1 MNPSKRKHLI
11 IRIITA
17 AIFITSL
24 GTLVGSVYAL
34 VKMQQIQINSQ
45 PQEVIREQYYK
56 ETAEYQINQL
66 FYDYGRETDEE
77 LVEDL
82 KRNEQREISPNHF
95 FKIYN
100 SENQLIYS
108 KESASKG
115 GFITQYPI
123 STYQRVD
130 KLDQK
135 GRYVNSELIE
145 KHYTVESQ
153 ILSGAHDQFWYIDAL
168 VNNLA
173 EINYNYYGIL
183 IVSAFLNLAS
193 LIGFS
198 MHSGVRDEDGEV
210 QLNAFDHLP
219 LELFLTLLVSVV
231 FIVMGFLVISTNEFH
246 RDVHNAFLM
255 GLITSVIGLGISF
268 VFYDSLIKR
277 IKTKQLF
284 KNSLMNRWICLPVMR
299 LIKTSIWHRDLVLKA
314 GSVISASIIFDIFTF
329 RSISNGNGGMVFIW
343 VIKTGVITWFAI
355 KLCIEARI
363 VRQATHAMVQGEIDD
378 KIETSN
384 LHGPLKE
391 HAQDLNQLSDGIRL
405 AVDKQMKSER
415 MKTELITN
423 VSHDIKTPLTSII
436 NYVGLLEQKTFED
449 PEIQEYLQVL
459 TRQSGRLK
467 KLIEDLV
474 DASKASSG
482 SIQLNREKTS
492 LNVLLEQ
499 VVGEYTDRF
508 DTKKLDLIITEDE
521 VSAYLD
527 GNVLFRILDN
537 LLGNVYKYSLD
548 HSRVYVSLKQTVDEA
563 QIEIK
568 NISQASLNIS
578 SDELMERFVRGDAS
592 RNTEGSGLGLSIAK
606 ALTEVMDGAFVLE
619 IDGDLFKV
627 KLSFPLQ

>member
-34 VKMQQIQINSQ
+34 VKMQQLQINSQ
-45 PQEVIREQYYK
+45 SQDAVREQYYK

-66 FYDYGRETDEE
+66 FYDYGRETEEE

-82 KRNEQREISPNHF
+82 KRSEQRVISPNHF

-100 SENQLIYS
+100 SENKLIYS
-108 KESASKG
+108 KESASQD
-115 GFITQYPI
+115 GFITQYPF
-123 STYQRVD
+123 STYKRLD
-130 KLDQK
+130 KLDQN
-135 GRYVNSELIE
+135 GRYINSEIIE

-153 ILSGAHDQFWYIDAL
+153 ILSGARDQFWYIDAL
-168 VNNLA
+168 VNNLV

-183 IVSAFLNLAS
+183 IVSAFLSLAS

-198 MHSGVRDEDGEV
+198 MHSGVRDEDGKV
-210 QLNAFDHLP
+210 QLNIFDRLP
-219 LELFLTLLVSVV
+219 LELFITLLVSVV

-284 KNSLMNRWICLPVMR
+284 KNSLINRLIIQPVMR

-314 GSVISASIIFDIFTF
+314 GSVIGASIIFDIFTF
-329 RSISNGNGGMVFIW
+329 RSIANGNGGMVFFW

-363 VRQATHAMVQGEIDD
+363 VRQATHAMAQGDIDD
-378 KIETSN
+378 KIKISN
-384 LHGPLKE
+384 LHGAFKE
-391 HAQDLNQLSDGIRL
+391 HAEDLNQLSDGIRL

-459 TRQSGRLK
+459 TRQSARLK

-508 DTKKLDLIITEDE
+508 DTKKLDLITTEDE

-548 HSRVYVSLKQTVDEA
+548 HSRVYVSLKQTDDEA

-578 SDELMERFVRGDAS
+578 SDELMERFVRGDTS

-627 KLSFPLQ
+627 KLTFPLQ